1 MALVRPDDLQ
11 SYGLIPEFIGRVPI
25 IANLEELDADALTSI
40 LTEPKN
46 ALVKQYRRMLE
57 LDDVELEFDEEAL
70 VAVAELEIERKTG
83 ARGLRSIIEERM
95 VDIMF
100 DVPSNDNISKVSITK
115 DTIVNETDPL
125 VYDKEGN
132 EITLN
137 KQSA

>member
-1 MALVRPDDLQ
+1 
-11 SYGLIPEFIGRVPI
+11 RVPI

-70 VAVAELEIERKTG
+70 VAVAELAIERKTG

-95 VDIMF
+95 VDICLMYLQM
-100 DVPSNDNISKVSITK
+100 II
-115 DTIVNETDPL
+115 L
-125 VYDKEGN
+125 VKYVLLK
-132 EITLN
+132 IQLSMR
-137 KQSA
+137 QIL